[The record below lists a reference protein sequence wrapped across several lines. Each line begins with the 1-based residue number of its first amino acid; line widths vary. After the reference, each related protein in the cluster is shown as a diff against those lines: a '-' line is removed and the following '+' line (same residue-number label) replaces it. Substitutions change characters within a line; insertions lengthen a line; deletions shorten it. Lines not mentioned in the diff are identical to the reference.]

1 MVELI
6 VVPPIHVDR
15 AWKEGAYRLAES
27 VETSGGEITADQLKM
42 ILARGERQLIAM
54 VRDGAPVGWGVIRI
68 DDLPNKRVCMVTDMW
83 APGAGFAEFLHKLWD
98 WASADGCCEIQCQAL
113 EAQARLYKRAGFEP
127 VRTLMRFK
135 K

>member
-1 MVELI
+1 MVEL
-6 VVPPIHVDR
+6 VPIDRKHIHA
-15 AWKEGAYRLAES
+15 AWAMGAHRLSEACD
-27 VETSGGEITADQLKM
+27 TSDGEITGDQLKM
-42 ILARGERQLIAM
+42 ILARGERQLLAM

-68 DDLPNKRVCMVTDMW
+68 DDLPNTRVCMVTDMW

-98 WASADGCCEIQCQAL
+98 LASADGCCEIQCQAR

>member
-1 MVELI
+1 MVELDTI
-6 VVPPIHVDR
+6 DRKHIHS
-15 AWKEGAYRLAES
+15 AWAMGAHRLSEACD
-27 VETSGGEITADQLKM
+27 TSDGEITGDQLKM

-54 VRDGAPVGWGVIRI
+54 VRDGSPVGWGVIRI
-68 DDLPNKRVCMVTDMW
+68 DDLPNTRVCMVTDMW

-98 WASADGCCEIQCQAL
+98 WASADGCCEIQCQAR

>member
-1 MVELI
+1 MVEL
-6 VVPPIHVDR
+6 VPIDRKHIHA
-15 AWKEGAYRLAES
+15 AWAMGAHNLSKACD
-27 VETSGGEITADQLKM
+27 TSDGEITGDQLKM

-54 VRDGAPVGWGVIRI
+54 VRDGSPAGWGVIRI

-98 WASADGCCEIQCQAL
+98 WASADGCCEIQCQAQ

>member
-1 MVELI
+1 MVEL
-6 VVPPIHVDR
+6 VPIDRKHIHS
-15 AWKEGAYRLAES
+15 AWAMGAHRLSEACD
-27 VETSGGEITADQLKM
+27 TSDGEITGDQLKM

-54 VRDGAPVGWGVIRI
+54 VRDGSPVGWGVIRI

-98 WASADGCCEIQCQAL
+98 WASADGCCEIQCQAR

-127 VRTLMRFK
+127 VRTLVRFK